1 MIWFDNAATSH
12 PKPEAVYQARD
23 KYFREGIVSE
33 GRGIYSSAQL
43 AQRVFTETRRT
54 INMLFNGYGSEYIFF
69 TSGATEALNI
79 VIQNTKNN
87 DHIISTMAH
96 HNAVRR
102 TLFAM
107 KSKNISHTICA
118 PLTYDNF
125 RTLLKN
131 AIQPNTTLLILNHC
145 SNVNGSV
152 QPIDE
157 IAFWTKKH
165 HPHIKIL
172 VDAAQSA
179 GHLEVLQKA
188 WYIDYVA
195 ITAHKGLFGSAGLG
209 ALLTNPADL
218 IKPIIYGGT
227 GHHSV
232 STDMISKPNMF
243 EAGTRDGASIGAWN
257 EGLKFILEQGLSVI
271 QEHENM
277 LKKYF
282 LENLALLPKFAVYS
296 NNDRVPVISLTHCEM
311 SSEEIASVLAEEK
324 IAVRAG
330 FHCAPDM
337 HEFLGTK
344 KNGTVRFSFNIFN
357 NTTEIDTALQILKNL

>member
-12 PKPEAVYQARD
+12 PKPEAVYQTRD

-33 GRGIYSSAQL
+33 GRGIYPQAQSAQRL
-43 AQRVFTETRRT
+43 FTETRRT
-54 INMLFNGYGSEYIFF
+54 LSTLFNGYGSEYIFF

-107 KSKNISHTICA
+107 NLKNISYTICA
-118 PLTYDNF
+118 PLTYTNF

-165 HPHIKIL
+165 YPHIKIL

-179 GHLEVLQKA
+179 GHLSVLQKD
-188 WYIDYVA
+188 WNIDYIA

-209 ALLTNPADL
+209 ALLTNPNDL
-218 IKPIIYGGT
+218 IKPIIFGGT
-227 GHHSV
+227 GHHST
-232 STDMISKPNMF
+232 STDMISKPDMF
-243 EAGTRDGASIGAWN
+243 EAGTRDGASIGSWN
-257 EGLKFILEQGLSVI
+257 EGLKFILEQGLPAI
-271 QEHENM
+271 QKHENM
-277 LKKYF
+277 LKNYF
-282 LENLALLPKFAVYS
+282 LENLALLPKFTVYS
-296 NNDRVPVISLTHCEM
+296 NNDGAPVISLTHCEM
-311 SSEEIASVLAEEK
+311 ASEEIASVLAEEK

-330 FHCAPDM
+330 LHCAPDM

-344 KNGTVRFSFNIFN
+344 TNGTVRFSFNIFN
-357 NTTEIDTALQILKNL
+357 NIKEIDTALQILKNL